1 MLMGTKCKNCTK
13 YEYDC
18 GHHLTDEKGHI
29 IYDCP
34 RETCCDRMGNCE
46 YYEEV
51 RNRFQIQIDLINEG
65 KIRQISTGTVIEA
78 LRYAM
83 KEGL

>member
-1 MLMGTKCKNCTK
+1 
-13 YEYDC
+13 
-18 GHHLTDEKGHI
+18 
-29 IYDCP
+29 
-34 RETCCDRMGNCE
+34 MGNCE

-65 KIRQISTGTVIEA
+65 KIGQISTGTVIEA